1 MLGNSDLV
9 AFVLTADAARAKA
22 FYGETLGLRFVSQDD
37 FAVVFDANGVTVR
50 VTPMPGHKG
59 TEHTVLGWDV
69 ADIAA
74 TVAGLAA
81 KGVKFEKYGFL
92 EQDDT
97 GVWTAPGGV
106 CKVAWFKDPD
116 GNTLSLTQY

>member
-1 MLGNSDLV
+1 MLGTSDLV
-9 AFVLTADAARAKA
+9 AFLLTADAARARE
-22 FYGETLGLRFVSQDD
+22 FYGDTLGLRFVSQDD

-50 VTPMPGHKG
+50 VTPMPGHTG
-59 TEHTVLGWDV
+59 TPHTALGWNV
-69 ADIAA
+69 QDIAA

-81 KGVKFEKYGFL
+81 KGIRFEKYPFL
-92 EQDDT
+92 EQDET